1 MIRRS
6 IYLPDGHWLILQRWA
21 TAKGLTPSLAVE
33 RLIQQLV
40 SGKEPA
46 NGRREPPAQ

>member
-21 TAKGLTPSLAVE
+21 AANGLSPSLAVE
-33 RLIQQLV
+33 RLIQRLV

-46 NGRREPPAQ
+46 NGRDSNPAQ

>member
-6 IYLPDGHWLILQRWA
+6 IYLPDGHWLILQQWA
-21 TAKGLTPSLAVE
+21 AAKGLTPSLAVE

-40 SGKEPA
+40 NGRGLED
-46 NGRREPPAQ
+46 GRREPQAR